1 LGAAADREI
10 GGKSEGEGMNKSET
24 NQKSQGWLK
33 AALLLVVILVTVTSA
48 VKDLEHLKELT
59 SDPGSWSSS
68 LPSTGMTPVY
78 ASSLSRAELVRL
90 EAPAQTDDQFRWTGR
105 IEQGKS
111 IEIKGVNG
119 SISAEPA
126 SGDQLE
132 VTATKSAR
140 RSDPSQV
147 SIKVV
152 EHAGGVT
159 ICALYPS
166 DDSGEP
172 NTCQPGQGNGRMN
185 VRNND
190 VKVAFKVR
198 VPARVGLIGR
208 TVNGEINA
216 LELTG
221 NVESHTV
228 NGSINISTSGYA
240 QAKTVNGDISAK
252 LKDANW
258 SGAIDFK
265 TVNGGITVDL
275 PSETNSTVEASTV
288 SGDISS
294 DFQLTILGTMSR
306 KRLSGTIGGG
316 GRELNLKTV
325 NGSIHLRRIG

>member
-1 LGAAADREI
+1 
-10 GGKSEGEGMNKSET
+10 MNKSET
-24 NQKSQGWLK
+24 SETSRGWFNAVLM
-33 AALLLVVILVTVTSA
+33 LVVILVATTAA
-48 VKDLEHLKELT
+48 VKDLDHLREFT
-59 SDPGSWSSS
+59 SDLGIWGSS
-68 LPSTGMTPVY
+68 LASAGMTTVH
-78 ASSLSRAELVRL
+78 ASGLSSVERNGL
-90 EAPAQTDDQFRWTGR
+90 EVPAQTDDQFQWTGR
-105 IEQGKS
+105 VAQGLS

-126 SGDQLE
+126 SGDQVE
-132 VTATKSAR
+132 VSAIKTGR

-159 ICALYPS
+159 ICAVYPS
-166 DDSGEP
+166 DDPGDP
-172 NTCQPGQGNGRMN
+172 NTCEPGQGNGRMN

-190 VKVAFKVR
+190 VKVAFKVH
-198 VPARVGLIGR
+198 VPAKVGLISR
-208 TVNGEINA
+208 TVNGEITA
-216 LELTG
+216 LNLAG

-240 QAKTVNGDISAK
+240 QAKTVNGDISAR

-258 SGAIDFK
+258 SGSLDFK

-275 PSETNSTVEASTV
+275 PAETNSTVEASTV

-294 DFQLTILGTMSR
+294 DFQLTILGAMSR
-306 KRLSGTIGGG
+306 RHLSGTIGGG

>member
-1 LGAAADREI
+1 
-10 GGKSEGEGMNKSET
+10 MNKSET
-24 NQKSQGWLK
+24 NQTSRGWHS
-33 AALLLVVILVTVTSA
+33 AALVLVITLVAVTAA
-48 VKDLEHLKELT
+48 VNDLDHLKQFTGDL
-59 SDPGSWSSS
+59 GRWGAS
-68 LPSTGMTPVY
+68 LATAGTIPVH
-78 ASSLSRAELVRL
+78 AGGLSRVERIMLELPNQAE
-90 EAPAQTDDQFRWTGR
+90 DQFRWTGR
-105 IEQGKS
+105 VAQGKS
-111 IEIKGVNG
+111 IEVKGING

-132 VTATKSAR
+132 VTAIKTGR
-140 RSDPSQV
+140 RSDPAQV

-159 ICALYPS
+159 ICAVYPS
-166 DDSGEP
+166 DDPSEP
-172 NTCQPGQGNGRMN
+172 NTCEPGQGHGRMN

-198 VPARVGLIGR
+198 VPAKVDLISR

-216 LELTG
+216 LGLAG

-252 LKDANW
+252 LSDANW
-258 SGAIDFK
+258 PGALDFK
-265 TVNGGITVDL
+265 TVNGGITVNL
-275 PSETNSTVEASTV
+275 PSETNSSVEASTV

-306 KRLSGTIGGG
+306 KHLSGTIGGG

-325 NGSIHLRRIG
+325 NGSIHLTRG

>member
-1 LGAAADREI
+1 
-10 GGKSEGEGMNKSET
+10 MNKSET
-24 NQKSQGWLK
+24 NQRSRGWHS
-33 AALLLVVILVTVTSA
+33 AALMLVITFVVLTGAVNDLDHLREFTGDLGCWGASLASA
-48 VKDLEHLKELT
+48 
-59 SDPGSWSSS
+59 
-68 LPSTGMTPVY
+68 GMTQVH
-78 ASSLSRAELVRL
+78 ASGLSRVERITL
-90 EAPAQTDDQFRWTGR
+90 EFPTQTNDQFRWTGR
-105 IEQGKS
+105 VAQDKS

-132 VTATKSAR
+132 VTATKTGK
-140 RSDPSQV
+140 RSDPAQV

-159 ICALYPS
+159 ICAVYPS
-166 DDSGEP
+166 DDPGEP
-172 NTCQPGQGNGRMN
+172 NTCEPGQGNGRMN

-198 VPARVGLIGR
+198 VPAKVGLIGR
-208 TVNGEINA
+208 TVNGEITA

-228 NGSINISTSGYA
+228 NGSIKISTSGYA
-240 QAKTVNGDISAK
+240 RAKTVNGDINAK
-252 LKDANW
+252 LTDATW
-258 SGAIDFK
+258 SGALDFK

-275 PSETNSTVEASTV
+275 PSEINSTVEASTV

-306 KRLSGTIGGG
+306 RHLSGTIGGG
-316 GRELNLKTV
+316 GRDLNLKTV